1 MEKSEKLLFELRP
14 QMAVAIIPIIIGAL
28 ITSTIFGVGVGLF
41 TKQLIY
47 GLLVFFIIG
56 FFSIFFRLMNLR
68 ARRYLFYEN
77 KAEFYEGFIN
87 IIQRT
92 VRYTK
97 VTDCVL
103 IRTLW
108 DRMFGTG
115 TIRLVTAGHD
125 GGYNNRT
132 SVGGGIVIQYINN
145 PDQNYKIV
153 EELLRK
159 HDDKIR

>member
-1 MEKSEKLLFELRP
+1 MEKPEKILFELRP
-14 QMAVAIIPIIIGAL
+14 QMAVAIIPVIIGAL
-28 ITSTIFGVGVGLF
+28 ITSTIFGAAVGLF
-41 TKQLIY
+41 TRQVIY
-47 GLLVFFIIG
+47 GVLVFFITG

-87 IIQRT
+87 IVQRT

-108 DRMFGTG
+108 DRVFGTG
-115 TIRLVTAGHD
+115 TIRLVTAGHEGYSNR
-125 GGYNNRT
+125 GG
-132 SVGGGIVIQYINN
+132 SFGGGIIIQYINN
-145 PDQNYKIV
+145 PDETYKKV
-153 EELLRK
+153 ETLLRK
-159 HDDKIR
+159 HN